1 MPSIVVWG
9 LGIPFF
15 AFVLMFR
22 DRHQLEKVETKE
34 KFGFLYAGYST
45 QLFFW
50 EIVIMYR
57 KIAMI
62 FISVFIQPYGVISQA
77 LIVFLLMIVF
87 LILTLKKKPYLSLAL
102 NDLET
107 ISLLTSTLSIYCGI
121 FFISDIPQK
130 DIPNLPFSVKGGIT
144 LGHITKFVLFGVI
157 MLANLIF
164 FGYWLYKM
172 LQEVR
177 NTLIKKFEKLYLY
190 LFLCGERNKL
200 DRMKHKQRMDDENE

>member
-1 MPSIVVWG
+1 
-9 LGIPFF
+9 
-15 AFVLMFR
+15 
-22 DRHQLEKVETKE
+22 
-34 KFGFLYAGYST
+34 
-45 QLFFW
+45 
-50 EIVIMYR
+50 
-57 KIAMI
+57 
-62 FISVFIQPYGVISQA
+62 
-77 LIVFLLMIVF
+77 MIVF

-144 LGHITKFVLFGVI
+144 LGEITKFVLFGVI

-172 LQEVR
+172 LLEVR

-190 LFLCGERNKL
+190 LFLCGDRNKL
-200 DRMKHKQRMDDENE
+200 ERMRHKQRMDEENE